1 MIDHP
6 NRASAERLN
15 MLSEECAKVIQIIS
29 KIQRH
34 GWSSYHPDDVSKTMN
49 YHHLLKEIADVQAV
63 ITGMVLNGDIALP
76 DELIPISEPSIEVWQ
91 RKLKWTH
98 HQNKE
103 ALLDPLD
110 ALR

>member
-1 MIDHP
+1 MEQNKAI
-6 NRASAERLN
+6 RERLN
-15 MLSEECAKVIQIIS
+15 MLSEECAEVIQIIS

-34 GWSSYHPDDVSKTMN
+34 GWSPYHSDDVSKTMN
-49 YHHLLKEIADVQAV
+49 YHLLLKEIADVQAV